1 MTIHTAPLIIRCFR
15 RTFESGKY
23 IRNVYQSF
31 TNRLLKLA
39 GKMEESASLSELADI
54 AFEWMEMSIPPETPS
69 TPSSLEDSV
78 QSPACSGSPSTT
90 DTESSQYSGEWE
102 EAPKK
107 PARYSRYS
115 RYSRSSKPS
124 EPPAA
129 GLKAS
134 GRGRGRRTRIPPE
147 DRLLRK
153 KEQNKTAATRYRYDC
168 NYIFLSPEKHLQPKH
183 SRRTEKALAININ
196 CYDVVMLLLMAGEG
210 ADSLGGREGD
220 PFDSDLKSGDRHGM
234 LADAT

>member
-1 MTIHTAPLIIRCFR
+1 
-15 RTFESGKY
+15 
-23 IRNVYQSF
+23 
-31 TNRLLKLA
+31 
-39 GKMEESASLSELADI
+39 MEESASLSELADI

-107 PARYSRYS
+107 PARYS

-234 LADAT
+234 LADATWIYDD